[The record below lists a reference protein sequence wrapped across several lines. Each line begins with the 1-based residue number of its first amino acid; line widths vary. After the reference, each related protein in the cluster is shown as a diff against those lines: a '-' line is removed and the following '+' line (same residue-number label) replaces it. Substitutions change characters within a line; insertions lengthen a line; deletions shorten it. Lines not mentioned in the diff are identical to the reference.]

1 MVFKL
6 PKQIKSIY
14 DCFLALKEIF
24 IVFSDF
30 KEPFSG
36 AYFSISF
43 VLTLSNFQ
51 GTILPTL
58 EAVSLFTLAHPSALV
73 NNFFQFLLRNFLS
86 SKRSTLFLK
95 CLVSI
100 HLHSPF
106 VNTILR
112 FFANIFEVIL

>member
-43 VLTLSNFQ
+43 VLTLFNFQ
-51 GTILPTL
+51 GTLFARRLSGELFNFSTLYESCQELFSNSFRIFILFR
-58 EAVSLFTLAHPSALV
+58 ASLVLSQSALLEYHS
-73 NNFFQFLLRNFLS
+73 FRPLSTLLRRFFVV
-86 SKRSTLFLK
+86 FLK
-95 CLVSI
+95 
-100 HLHSPF
+100 
-106 VNTILR
+106 
-112 FFANIFEVIL
+112 

>member
-1 MVFKL
+1 MVSKL

-43 VLTLSNFQ
+43 VLTLFNFQ
-51 GTILPTL
+51 GTVRCA
-58 EAVSLFTLAHPSALV
+58 AVFSGQL
-73 NNFFQFLLRNFLS
+73 
-86 SKRSTLFLK
+86 
-95 CLVSI
+95 I
-100 HLHSPF
+100 
-106 VNTILR
+106 
-112 FFANIFEVIL
+112 